1 MFQNVVIGEPICE
14 PWQMFANTPEDWEDN
29 EKQNTLFT
37 NERFLPKIM
46 IECGIVKSVNEVRK
60 NKPELVKTL
69 DSVDFHEI
77 KWGKKRSFIQV
88 GKS

>member
-14 PWQMFANTPEDWEDN
+14 PWQMFTNTYEDWEDN
-29 EKQNTLFT
+29 EKKNTLFT
-37 NERFLPKIM
+37 NERFLPKVM

-60 NKPELVKTL
+60 NKPELVRTL

-77 KWGKKRSFIQV
+77 KGGKKRLFIQV

>member
-1 MFQNVVIGEPICE
+1 
-14 PWQMFANTPEDWEDN
+14 
-29 EKQNTLFT
+29 
-37 NERFLPKIM
+37 M

-60 NKPELVKTL
+60 NKPEFVKTL

-77 KWGKKRSFIQV
+77 KWGKKRLFIQV